1 MEDHL
6 AGIRTASALLI
17 LCVLATIFGFPYMFP
32 LAGITAVYAFYKSKE
47 LQGLAIPHPNAKSWK
62 IIGWIAVLIAGVLIV
77 NTLFLQPVK
86 AVETNES
93 FPATKHVSLR

>member
-6 AGIRTASALLI
+6 AGIRTAAALLI

-62 IIGWIAVLIAGVLIV
+62 IIGWIAVLIAAALIA
-77 NTLFLQPVK
+77 NTLWLQPVR
-86 AVETNES
+86 AVETDES
-93 FPATKHVSLR
+93 YPATKHVSLR